1 MEKNQQNN
9 VTCKLAYHIV
19 WCTKF
24 RHPVLQEKES
34 VVLKLIL
41 NETAIAYDWKVGSLE
56 IMPDHVHILIEAPH
70 TTAPVT
76 IAQTLKSIS
85 AVRLFYAFPSL
96 KQKKFWGTGLWSKG
110 TFYGTVGSTSEE
122 NIKKYIEQQLKN
134 KII

>member
-1 MEKNQQNN
+1 MEKSQQNN
-9 VTCKLAYHIV
+9 SICKLAYHIV

-24 RHPVLQEKES
+24 RHKILQEKES
-34 VVLKLIL
+34 VILKLIL
-41 NETAIAYDWKVGSLE
+41 NETAIAYGWKIGALE

-70 TTAPVT
+70 TIAPVT

-85 AVRLFYAFPSL
+85 AVRLFYAFPGL

-122 NIKKYIEQQLKN
+122 NIQKYIEEQKS
-134 KII
+134 K